1 MLTLQD
7 CLALCELTDDEVD
20 AIAEH
25 EHIPEIAAVELG
37 NYLVVR
43 SDGRRRIKQIILD
56 DIAAALSRGN
66 RRHALKL
73 ELVLKM
79 FCDTHPERPAAQA

>member
-25 EHIPEIAAVELG
+25 EHVPEIVAAELG
-37 NYLVVR
+37 NYLVDTP
-43 SDGRRRIKQIILD
+43 DGRRRIKRIILD
-56 DIAAALSRGN
+56 DISAALARGN
-66 RRHALKL
+66 RMHALRLK
-73 ELVLKM
+73 LVLKT
-79 FCDTHPERPAAQA
+79 FYDTHPERRAA